1 MASSTDQ
8 RTAIDLTFPGDSEM
22 ARLSR
27 AFDWASTPLG
37 PVDGWPPSLTVT
49 VRNLITAR
57 SPMLLFWGPELIQFY
72 NDAFRPSLGDDG
84 RHPRALGA
92 SGHSFWTDTWDVI
105 GPEIHGVLS
114 TGVATWHEDQYI
126 PIDRDGRRDDVWW
139 TYGYSAVFTE
149 SGSIGGVLVVCQ
161 ETTQRMLAER
171 DRVALTASLVADR
184 MRLAAIFEHA
194 PAFLAMM
201 RGPDHTFVLAN
212 PAYERLIGRRDII
225 GKTVAEVMPEVRD
238 QGFIELL
245 DRVRETGEPFEG
257 RQLPVTLARQPG
269 APVETRYANFVYQR
283 LREADGAYAIVAHGV
298 DVTDEV
304 MSVREMRESEAEL
317 QRSQKR
323 LRDLIDGIGPS
334 MFVGLLTPEG
344 IIAEVNRS
352 VLEAGGLQ
360 PDDVLGKPFVDS
372 GWWAY
377 SWEEQERL
385 RDTIARA
392 AHGEAS
398 RYDTQVRGADGSLID
413 IDFSLQPL
421 RDEAG
426 QVVFLVP
433 SGSVITERK
442 ATENALR
449 ETTERFHLLANNITD
464 VFWIRS
470 ADMREVVYLSP
481 GFERMWGLS
490 VDTFYANP
498 QQWTDF
504 IVAEDRERVRS
515 AFDALMRD
523 TPSVDVEHRITRPDG
538 EIRWV
543 RTRGFQVRDA
553 AGNVTRL
560 TGIVTD
566 ITASRRGA
574 MALQE
579 SLDEFRSLAEA
590 MPQIVW
596 ITRPDGSGVYFNQQM
611 YDYTGLA
618 PDASR
623 GFGWYTPFHPED
635 RVRALAAWQNAVVTA
650 SGYSLEC
657 RLRGADGLYRWFLIR
672 GVPIK
677 DANGT
682 PLKWFGT
689 CTDVH
694 DLKLAELEISRIN
707 RALQMM
713 NNCNEA
719 LIRAEHEQELL
730 VQVCKVAVENGG
742 YRMAWVGYAQS
753 DAARSITPMGHA
765 GTEDG
770 YLSEIKASWSEAE
783 APGIGPAGQ
792 VIRSGQPVVCEDV
805 EQDPGFAHWREPAR
819 RRGYR
824 GNIVLPLR
832 DTTRTF
838 GLLSLYTSEV
848 KHTSAEELALL
859 QQMADDVAFG
869 IGHLRAQLARRRLQ
883 SALSTVAAGVSH
895 ATGTEFFEQ
904 LVLSMTSAVGA
915 QAGYMAQLLP
925 GDPPSGRTVAAV
937 VGDTVVNN
945 FEYALLDSPSQF
957 VLTEDSLV
965 VREQASEQ
973 FPRSAIMQQ
982 LASQGYVGRRLTS
995 SSGQHL
1001 GVLGVVFKEPLDRVE
1016 FIESTLQIF
1025 AARAASELERRN
1037 TDAHIRE
1044 QAALLD
1050 IAHEAILV
1058 RDLDGRI
1065 TFWNKGA
1072 ERTYGWTAAEVIGRT
1087 DADLFISDVDALA
1100 VAQAALMANGEWQGE
1115 MLRRTK
1121 DGRKTTV
1128 DVRWTLVRDDQG
1140 EANAVL
1146 SISTD
1151 ITEKRTLESQLMV
1164 SDRMASIGTLA
1175 AGVAH
1180 EINNPLA
1187 AVIANLDYVMEGLA
1201 NRSDPSAGRA
1211 GRSDALTL
1219 EDIRGPLT
1227 DARDAAQRVRFIVR
1241 DLKVFSRSPTEEANG
1256 PVDVKATMESSI
1268 GMAWN
1273 EIRHRARLIK
1283 EYGTVPP
1290 VEANEARLGQVFLN
1304 LLVNAAQALPEGK
1317 ADKSEI
1323 RIRTRLDGAQVII
1336 EVSDTGAGIPPEI
1349 IGRIFD
1355 AFFTTKTVGAGTGL
1369 GLAISQRIVTDMGGT
1384 LTVESKVGYGTTFRV
1399 ALPVARREAPM
1410 LTPIGV
1416 PIQGGSR
1423 RGRILVVDDEALVA
1437 RVVQRMLAKEHD
1449 VVTALV
1455 AREALAM
1462 CAAGETFDL
1471 ILCDLMMPEMTGM
1484 DLYRKLMVVAPD
1496 QANKMIFLTGG
1507 AFTASA
1513 RAFLTEPPKEY
1524 IEKPFD
1530 AANLRAL
1537 VQRYLR

>member
-8 RTAIDLTFPGDSEM
+8 RTALELTFPGESEM

-27 AFDWASTPLG
+27 AFDWASTSLG

-57 SPMLLFWGPELIQFY
+57 SPMFLWWGPELIQFY
-72 NDAFRPSLGDDG
+72 NDAYRPALGDDG

-92 SGHSFWTDTWDVI
+92 SGPSFWSDIWDVI
-105 GPEIHGVLS
+105 GPEIDGVVS
-114 TGVATWHEDQYI
+114 TGEATWHEDQHV
-126 PIDRDGRRDDVWW
+126 PVERDGRRDDVWW
-139 TYGYSAVFTE
+139 TYGYSPVFTE
-149 SGSIGGVLVVCQ
+149 GGSIEGVLVVCH
-161 ETTQRMLAER
+161 ETT
-171 DRVALTASLVADR
+171 
-184 MRLAAIFEHA
+184 
-194 PAFLAMM
+194 
-201 RGPDHTFVLAN
+201 
-212 PAYERLIGRRDII
+212 
-225 GKTVAEVMPEVRD
+225 
-238 QGFIELL
+238 
-245 DRVRETGEPFEG
+245 
-257 RQLPVTLARQPG
+257 
-269 APVETRYANFVYQR
+269 
-283 LREADGAYAIVAHGV
+283 LRESA
-298 DVTDEV
+298 
-304 MSVREMRESEAEL
+304 AEL
-317 QRSQKR
+317 KRSRKR

-334 MFVGLLTPEG
+334 MFVGLLTLEG
-344 IIAEVNRS
+344 IIVEANRQA
-352 VLEAGGLQ
+352 LEAAGLQ

-377 SWEEQERL
+377 SPPEQERL
-385 RDTIARA
+385 RETIARA
-392 AHGEAS
+392 ARGEAS

-413 IDFSLQPL
+413 IDFSMQPL

-433 SGSVITERK
+433 SGNVITERK
-442 ATENALR
+442 ATENAIR
-449 ETTERFHLLANNITD
+449 ETTEKFHLLANNITD

-481 GFERMWGLS
+481 GFERMWGVS
-490 VDTFYANP
+490 ADIFYANP
-498 QQWTDF
+498 LRWTEL
-504 IVAEDRERVRS
+504 IVAEDRARVQS

-538 EIRWV
+538 QIRWV

-553 AGNVTRL
+553 AGKVIRL

-566 ITASRRGA
+566 ITESRRGA
-574 MALQE
+574 MALEE

-596 ITRPDGSGVYFNQQM
+596 ITRPDGSGVYFNQQL
-611 YDYTGLA
+611 YDYTGLT

-623 GFGWYTPFHPED
+623 GFGWYTPFHPDD
-635 RVRALAAWQNAVVTA
+635 RVRALAAWQNASSTVG
-650 SGYSLEC
+650 GYSLEC
-657 RLRGADGLYRWFLIR
+657 RLRRADGLYRWFLIR
-672 GVPIK
+672 GVPIT

-707 RALQMM
+707 RALLMRS
-713 NNCNEA
+713 NCNEA
-719 LIRAEHEQELL
+719 LIRAEHEQALL

-742 YRMAWVGYAQS
+742 YRMAWVGYAQN

-765 GTEDG
+765 GAEDG
-770 YLSEIKASWSEAE
+770 YLSEIKASWNAAE
-783 APGIGPAGQ
+783 VPGIGPSGQ
-792 VIRSGQPVVCEDV
+792 VIRSGQAVVSEDI
-805 EQDPGFAHWREPAR
+805 ERDPAFAPWREPAR

-824 GNIVLPLR
+824 GIIVLPLR

-838 GLLSLYTSEV
+838 GLLALYTSEV

-869 IGHLRAQLARRRLQ
+869 IGNLRAQLERRRLQ
-883 SALSTVAAGVSH
+883 TAVSTVAAGVSL

-904 LVLSMTSAVGA
+904 LVLSMTSALGA
-915 QAGYMAQLLP
+915 QAGQMCQFLP
-925 GDPPSGRTVAAV
+925 GEPRTARSVAV
-937 VGDTVVNN
+937 VVQGQVVAKG
-945 FEYALLDSPSQF
+945 EYVLQGSPGEFALTSESHVIRQGAWEHYPQSP
-957 VLTEDSLV
+957 
-965 VREQASEQ
+965 
-973 FPRSAIMQQ
+973 IMHRTR
-982 LASQGYVGRRLTS
+982 AEGMVGVRLTS
-995 SSGQHL
+995 STGRHL
-1001 GVLGVVFKEPLDRVE
+1001 GLLGVVFREPLQRADFVMA
-1016 FIESTLQIF
+1016 TLKIF
-1025 AARAASELERRN
+1025 AARAASELERRDA
-1037 TDAHIRE
+1037 DAHVRE

-1058 RDLDGRI
+1058 KDLQGRI

-1072 ERTYGWTAAEVIGRT
+1072 ERTYGWTAAEAIGRADT
-1087 DADLFISDVDALA
+1087 DVFFGDGEAFT
-1100 VAQAALMANGEWQGE
+1100 VAHAALMANGEWEGE
-1115 MLRRTK
+1115 LLRRTR
-1121 DGRKTTV
+1121 DGREITV

-1140 EANAVL
+1140 EAKAVL
-1146 SISTD
+1146 SITTD
-1151 ITEKRTLESQLMV
+1151 ITEKRRLESQLIV
-1164 SDRMASIGTLA
+1164 SDRMASVGTLA

-1187 AVIANLDYVMEGLA
+1187 AVIANLDYAMEGLA
-1201 NRSDPSAGRA
+1201 TMSDPSAGRT
-1211 GRSDALTL
+1211 GRSDALNL
-1219 EDIRGPLT
+1219 EDIRGPLA
-1227 DARDAAQRVRFIVR
+1227 DAREAAQRVRFIVR
-1241 DLKVFSRSPTEEANG
+1241 DLKVFARSPTEEANG
-1256 PVDVKATMESSI
+1256 PVDVQATMESSI

-1283 EYGTVPP
+1283 EYGAVPP

-1317 ADKSEI
+1317 ADHSEI

-1349 IGRIFD
+1349 ITRIFD
-1355 AFFTTKTVGAGTGL
+1355 AFFTTKAVGAGMGL
-1369 GLAISQRIVTDMGGT
+1369 GLAICQRIVTDMGGK

-1399 ALPVARREAPM
+1399 ALPVARREARV
-1410 LTPIGV
+1410 LTPMGV
-1416 PIQGGSR
+1416 HIQDGIR
-1423 RGRILVVDDEALVA
+1423 RGRILIVDDEAIVA
-1437 RVVQRMLAKEHD
+1437 RVVQRALAKEHD
-1449 VVTALV
+1449 VVIALV

-1462 CAAGETFDL
+1462 CAAGEKFDL

-1484 DLYRKLMVVAPD
+1484 DLYRELMVVAPH
-1496 QANKMIFLTGG
+1496 QANKMIFVTGG

-1530 AANLRAL
+1530 GANLRAL

>member
-8 RTAIDLTFPGDSEM
+8 RTALELTFPGEGEM

-37 PVDGWPPSLTVT
+37 SVDDWPPSLTVT

-57 SPMLLFWGPELIQFY
+57 SPMLLFWGPERMQCY

-84 RHPRALGA
+84 RHSRGLGA
-92 SGHSFWTDTWDVI
+92 SGANFWTDTWDVI

-114 TGVATWHEDQYI
+114 TGVATWHEDVYI

-139 TYGYSAVFTE
+139 TYGYSPVFTD
-149 SGSIGGVLVVCQ
+149 SGSIDGVLVVCQ
-161 ETTQRMLAER
+161 ETTQRMLTDR

-184 MRLAAIFEHA
+184 MRLSAIFEHA
-194 PAFLAMM
+194 PSVHAVL

-212 PAYERLIGRRDII
+212 PAYQRAIGRRDII
-225 GKTVAEVMPEVRD
+225 GKTVAEVMPEVRE

-245 DRVRETGEPFEG
+245 DRVRDTGEPFEG
-257 RQLPVTLARQPG
+257 RNLPVTLAREPG
-269 APVETRYANFVYQR
+269 APLETRYANFVYQR
-283 LREADGAYAIVAHGV
+283 LREADGAYAIVAHGM

-304 MSVREMRESEAEL
+304 VSVRELRESEAEL

-344 IIAEVNRS
+344 ILVEANRS
-352 VLEAGGLQ
+352 VLEAAGLQ

-377 SWEEQERL
+377 SSEKQERL
-385 RDTIARA
+385 RETIARA
-392 AHGEAS
+392 AYGEAS
-398 RYDTQVRGADGSLID
+398 RYDTQVRGVDGRLID
-413 IDFSLQPL
+413 IDCSLQPL

-426 QVVFLVP
+426 HVVFLVP
-433 SGSVITERK
+433 SANVITERK

-449 ETTERFHLLANNITD
+449 ESTDNFNLLANNITD

-470 ADMREVVYLSP
+470 ADMREVLYLSP
-481 GFERMWGLS
+481 AFERIWGVS
-490 VDTFYANP
+490 ADTFYANP
-498 QQWTDF
+498 QRWADV
-504 IVAEDRERVRS
+504 IVAEDRERVRT
-515 AFDALMRD
+515 AFDGLTRE

-553 AGNVTRL
+553 ARKVVRL

-566 ITASRRGA
+566 ITESRRGA

-596 ITRPDGSGVYFNQQM
+596 ITRPDGSGVYFNQQL
-611 YDYTGLA
+611 YDYTGLTPA
-618 PDASR
+618 ESS

-635 RVRALAAWQNAVVTA
+635 RVRALAAWQNAAATVG
-650 SGYSLEC
+650 GYSLEC
-657 RLRGADGLYRWFLIR
+657 RLRRADGLYRWFLIR

-677 DANGT
+677 DANGA

-694 DLKLAELEISRIN
+694 DLKLAEQEISRIN
-707 RALQMM
+707 RALLMLS
-713 NNCNEA
+713 NCSQA

-730 VQVCKVAVENGG
+730 VQICKVAVENGG
-742 YRMAWVGYAQS
+742 YRMAWVGYAQT

-765 GTEDG
+765 GAEDG
-770 YLSEIKASWSEAE
+770 YLSEINTNWSEAE
-783 APGIGPAGQ
+783 APGIGPVGQ

-805 EQDPGFAHWREPAR
+805 EQDPAFAHWLEPAR

-824 GNIVLPLR
+824 GVIVLPLR

-838 GLLSLYTSEV
+838 GLLALYTSEV

-869 IGHLRAQLARRRLQ
+869 IGNMRAQLERRRLQ
-883 SALSTVAAGVSH
+883 SAVATVAAGVSL

-915 QAGYMAQLLP
+915 QAGRMSQLLP
-925 GDPPSGRTVAAV
+925 GEPPRARSVAV
-937 VGDTVVNN
+937 VVEGHVVANDE
-945 FEYALLDSPSQF
+945 FVLQGSPSEYALTMDSH
-957 VLTEDSLV
+957 VIRHGV
-965 VREQASEQ
+965 WEQYPQS
-973 FPRSAIMQQ
+973 PTMQR
-982 LASQGYVGRRLTS
+982 LRPEGMVGLRLTS
-995 SSGQHL
+995 STGRHL
-1001 GVLGVVFKEPLDRVE
+1001 GLLSALFREPLQQADFVMA
-1016 FIESTLQIF
+1016 TLKIF
-1025 AARAASELERRN
+1025 AARAASELERRDA
-1037 TDAHIRE
+1037 DAHIRE

-1050 IAHEAILV
+1050 IAREAILV
-1058 RDLDGRI
+1058 RDMDGRI

-1072 ERTYGWTAAEVIGRT
+1072 ERTYGWTAAETIGRT
-1087 DADLFISDVDALA
+1087 HADLLYAEVGALPA
-1100 VAQAALMANGEWQGE
+1100 AQAALLANDEWQGE
-1115 MLRRTK
+1115 MLKRTK
-1121 DGRKTTV
+1121 DGRDITV
-1128 DVRWTLVRDDQG
+1128 DVRWTLVRDDRG
-1140 EANAVL
+1140 EPKAVL
-1146 SISTD
+1146 TISTD
-1151 ITEKRTLESQLMV
+1151 ITEKRRLESQLIV
-1164 SDRMASIGTLA
+1164 SDRMASVGTLA

-1187 AVIANLDYVMEGLA
+1187 AVIANLDYIVEGLA
-1201 NRSDPSAGRA
+1201 DKSDASAGRA
-1211 GRSDALTL
+1211 GRIDALTL
-1219 EDIRGPLT
+1219 EDIRGPLD
-1227 DARDAAQRVRFIVR
+1227 DAREAAQRVRFIVR

-1256 PVDVKATMESSI
+1256 PVDVKATMESSV

-1283 EYGTVPP
+1283 EYGAVPP

-1304 LLVNAAQALPEGK
+1304 LLVNAAQALPEGD
-1317 ADKSEI
+1317 ADRNEI

-1355 AFFTTKTVGAGTGL
+1355 AFFTTKAVGAGTGL
-1369 GLAISQRIVTDMGGT
+1369 GLAICQRIVSDMGGQ
-1384 LTVESKVGYGTTFRV
+1384 LTVESKVGSGTTFRV
-1399 ALPVARREAPM
+1399 ALPVARREAGL

-1416 PIQGGSR
+1416 HPQATIR
-1423 RGRILVVDDEALVA
+1423 RGRILIVDDEALVA
-1437 RVVQRMLAKEHD
+1437 NVIQRVLAKDHD
-1449 VVTALV
+1449 VVTVIV

-1462 CAAGETFDL
+1462 CASGEKFDL

-1484 DLYRKLMVVAPD
+1484 DLYRELIVVAPD

-1507 AFTASA
+1507 AFTARA
-1513 RAFLTEPPKEY
+1513 QAFLTEPNKEY

-1530 AANLRAL
+1530 AANLRAI
-1537 VQRYLR
+1537 VQRHLR